1 MEIKKRNYFSRL
13 LNGEI
18 SLAVVFWFWFVFL
31 SFFLEYLQ
39 IEFAEFYIVDEIRY
53 FSIYLLLFLYSSLIF
68 FLVFKSANNYQGNKI
83 WSFFAKVILTINLF
97 YYLTSFIEVYKY
109 TFLEDYFIN
118 KEIEAFR
125 KDLPIAVDFNSTL
138 IDIYK
143 ENKNIFYKYDF
154 KNFEELSLKDKEKLK
169 KQVNQSICENNNTL
183 ELLKK
188 DYILKYEYVNSN
200 NEKIMEIATTK
211 YECGDSIY
219 DLEILAEIMK
229 QQGML

>member
-31 SFFLEYLQ
+31 SLFLEYLQ
-39 IEFAEFYIVDEIRY
+39 IQFAEFYIIDDIRY
-53 FSIYLLLFLYSSLIF
+53 FSVYLLLFLYSSLIF
-68 FLVFKSANNYQGNKI
+68 ILVFKSVNSYQGNKI

-109 TFLEDYFIN
+109 TFLEDYYID

-125 KDLPIAVDFNSTL
+125 KDLPITVDFNSTL

-143 ENKNIFYKYDF
+143 EEKNIFYKYDF
-154 KNFEELSLKDKEKLK
+154 KNFEELSLKDREKLE
-169 KQVNQSICENNNTL
+169 KQVYQSICENSNTL

-200 NEKIMEIATTK
+200 NEKIMEIITTK
-211 YECGDSIY
+211 DECGDSIY

>member
-1 MEIKKRNYFSRL
+1 M
-13 LNGEI
+13 
-18 SLAVVFWFWFVFL
+18 VC
-31 SFFLEYLQ
+31 FFITLLEYLQ
-39 IEFAEFYIVDEIRY
+39 IQFAEFYIIDDIRY
-53 FSIYLLLFLYSSLIF
+53 FSVYLLLFLYSSLIF
-68 FLVFKSANNYQGNKI
+68 ILVFKSVNSYQGNKI

-109 TFLEDYFIN
+109 TFLEDYYID

-125 KDLPIAVDFNSTL
+125 KDLPITVDFNSTL

-143 ENKNIFYKYDF
+143 EEKNIFYKYDF
-154 KNFEELSLKDKEKLK
+154 KNFEELSLKDREKLE
-169 KQVNQSICENNNTL
+169 KQVYQSICENSNTL

-200 NEKIMEIATTK
+200 NEKIMEIITTK
-211 YECGDSIY
+211 DECGDSIY

>member
-1 MEIKKRNYFSRL
+1 MEINKKNYFSRL

-18 SLAVVFWFWFVFL
+18 SLGIVFWLWFVFL
-31 SFFLEYLQ
+31 SLVLEYLQ
-39 IEFAEFYIVDEIRY
+39 IEFAELYITSQFKY
-53 FSIYLLLFLYSSLIF
+53 FFVYLLLVLYSSLIF
-68 FLVFKSANNYQGNKI
+68 FLIFKSANNYNKNKI

-109 TFLEDYFIN
+109 TFLEDYYID

-125 KDLPIAVDFNSTL
+125 KDLPITVDFNSTL

-143 ENKNIFYKYDF
+143 EEKNIFYKYDF
-154 KNFEELSLKDKEKLK
+154 KNFEELSLKDREKLE
-169 KQVNQSICENNNTL
+169 KQVYQSICENSNTL

-200 NEKIMEIATTK
+200 NEKIMEIITTK
-211 YECGDSIY
+211 DECGDSIY